1 MRWPDLS
8 RRGFTLI
15 EMLLVVAI
23 IGILTALIVSAAS
36 SGHIG
41 PKIAVAQTEL
51 AQMESAIQDYKDGLG
66 FYPPDNPANPAV
78 NPLWFELL
86 GTTNNGNN
94 YVTLDHS
101 GQISLT
107 DINRDFNRQ
116 GFANS
121 ATRARATDDAG
132 APMSF
137 LKNLTSKQV
146 GPIDATNPSI
156 NVLLCSV
163 QLPTGSTSAPIAG
176 TALNPWRY
184 VSSHP
189 THNPGSYDLWVDL
202 ALGGK
207 TYRISN
213 WSKQPEV
220 NP

>member
-1 MRWPDLS
+1 MRWQNRF

-15 EMLLVVAI
+15 ELLLVIAI
-23 IGILTALIVSAAS
+23 IGVLAALIASAS
-36 SGHIG
+36 SSTK

-51 AQMESAIQDYKDGLG
+51 AEMESAIQDYRTSLG
-66 FYPPDNPANPAV
+66 FYPPDNPTNPAI

-86 GTTNNGNN
+86 GTTNNGNT

-101 GQISLT
+101 GQISVA
-107 DINRDFNRQ
+107 DINRNFDRQ

-137 LKNLTSKQV
+137 LKNLGLRQI
-146 GPIDATNPSI
+146 GPIDAANPLI
-156 NVLLCSV
+156 NVLVCSV
-163 QLPTGSTSAPIAG
+163 QLPAGSSSPISG
-176 TALNPWRY
+176 TTLNPWRY

-189 THNPGSYDLWVDL
+189 TNNAGSYDLWVDL
-202 ALGGK
+202 VLGGK

>member
-1 MRWPDLS
+1 
-8 RRGFTLI
+8 
-15 EMLLVVAI
+15 MLLVIAI
-23 IGILTALIVSAAS
+23 IGVLTALIVSAATS
-36 SGHIG
+36 AHIG

-51 AQMESAIQDYKDGLG
+51 AQMESAIEDYKLGLG
-66 FYPPDNPANPAV
+66 FYPPDNSADPAI

-86 GTTNNGNN
+86 GTTINGNN
-94 YVTLDHS
+94 YVTLDRS

-107 DINRDFNRQ
+107 DLTHDFGRQ

-146 GPIDATNPSI
+146 GPLDPANPLI
-156 NVLLCSV
+156 NVLVCSV
-163 QLPTGSTSAPIAG
+163 QLPTGSSSPISG
-176 TALNPWRY
+176 TTLNPWCY

-189 THNPGSYDLWVDL
+189 THNTGSYDLWVDL
-202 ALGGK
+202 VLGGK

-213 WSKQPEV
+213 WSTQPED